1 MVYYITVN
9 PKGNIKGFIWF
20 SIGLALI
27 VGVLFLFVD
36 RQEFSSGVSASLP
49 TSFGVGTPT
58 ESVGAASVAP
68 KQIAVPDQ
76 TYSSVQIAA
85 TEIPVEI
92 ATSSAAVQKGLSGRV
107 SLAADRGMLFLFDR
121 PEKYRFWMP
130 DMRFP
135 IDIIWIDDNQ
145 VIDVDENVSPKFDP
159 LHPIFY
165 TPARPVRYVL
175 EVNAGFMK
183 RNNIHIGDA
192 VIFNRIR

>member
-1 MVYYITVN
+1 MRFKSKIQD
-9 PKGNIKGFIWF
+9 FIGLF
-20 SIGLALI
+20 VGLAL
-27 VGVLFLFVD
+27 VAGVLFLFIG
-36 RQEFSSGVSASLP
+36 RQELSSEVAIPPISAALEK
-49 TSFGVGTPT
+49 T
-58 ESVGAASVAP
+58 
-68 KQIAVPDQ
+68 IVPDQ
-76 TYSSVQIAA
+76 TYSSVRIGM

-107 SLAADRGMLFLFDR
+107 SLAADRGMLFLFDH

-145 VIDVDENVSPKFDP
+145 VIDADENVSPKFDP
-159 LHPIFY
+159 LYPVFY
-165 TPARPVRYVL
+165 TPARPVQYVL

-192 VIFNRIR
+192 VTFNRIR